1 MKTNKLLALL
11 FAGLLSPL
19 AGAAE
24 TLDIPTPCFES
35 KQIVGLLNKSKA
47 KKVASEMTQEKDF
60 VIIDSVWYDKDSI
73 LAFREFKNQGI
84 TCILMIVNH
93 KPQL

>member
-1 MKTNKLLALL
+1 ML

-19 AGAAE
+19 VGAAE
-24 TLDIPTPCFES
+24 TMDIPTPCFES
-35 KQIVGLLNKSKA
+35 KQVVGLLNKSKA

-60 VIIDSVWYDKDSI
+60 VIIDSLWYDKDSI
-73 LAFREFKNQGI
+73 LVFKEFKNQGM
-84 TCILMIVNH
+84 TCILAIINH

>member
-35 KQIVGLLNKSKA
+35 KQVTGLLNKSKA
-47 KKVASEMTQEKDF
+47 RKVASEMTQEKDF
-60 VIIDSVWYDKDSI
+60 VIVDSVWYDKDSI
-73 LAFREFKNQGI
+73 LVLKEFKNRGI
-84 TCILMIVNH
+84 TCILAIINH

>member
-1 MKTNKLLALL
+1 MTTNKILAML

-24 TLDIPTPCFES
+24 TMDIPAPCFES
-35 KQIVGLLNKSKA
+35 KQVVGLLNKSKA
-47 KKVASEMTQEKDF
+47 KKVASEMTQEKNF
-60 VIIDSVWYDKDSI
+60 VIIDSVWYDKASI
-73 LAFREFKNQGI
+73 LVLKEFKKQGI
-84 TCILMIVNH
+84 TCILAIINH

>member
-1 MKTNKLLALL
+1 MTTNKILAML

-24 TLDIPTPCFES
+24 TMDIPAPCFES
-35 KQIVGLLNKSKA
+35 KQVVGLLNKSKA
-47 KKVASEMTQEKDF
+47 KKVASEMTQEKNF

-73 LAFREFKNQGI
+73 LVLKEFKKQGI
-84 TCILMIVNH
+84 TCILAIINH

>member
-1 MKTNKLLALL
+1 MKTNKILAML

-24 TLDIPTPCFES
+24 TMDIPAPCFES
-35 KQIVGLLNKSKA
+35 KQVVGLLNKSKA

-60 VIIDSVWYDKDSI
+60 VIVDSVWYDKDSI
-73 LAFREFKNQGI
+73 LVLKEFKNQGM
-84 TCILMIVNH
+84 TCILAIINH

>member
-1 MKTNKLLALL
+1 MKTSKVLVML

-24 TLDIPTPCFES
+24 TLDIPAPCFDS
-35 KQIVGLLNKSKA
+35 KQVVGLLNKSKA
-47 KKVASEMTQEKDF
+47 KKVASELTQEKDF

-73 LAFREFKNQGI
+73 LVLKEFKNQGI
-84 TCILMIVNH
+84 TCILAIVNH